1 MYACSPRWKADW
13 MGENDLRRVLEQL
26 AGKLEGSP
34 LGHDRVGINYGLH
47 LTGGEPFLN
56 FDLLLKAVE
65 ILEEFE
71 IPSTFVETNCFWCVD
86 DETTRRKLIELRDA
100 GLDGILLSANPF
112 ILEHVPFE
120 RTERAVRI
128 GREVFGDNVIVY
140 QEFFYMQFKT
150 LGVRGTLPFDEY
162 LRKAGPR
169 GLYYAE
175 LLPMGRAVY
184 RLSGLFRK
192 YPASRFFGISCR
204 EELTRGW
211 HFHIDN
217 YCNYMTGY
225 CGGISLGDARNLDTL
240 LEEGVD
246 LDDHPIL
253 DALVHDVKR
262 LYELAVEEFDYR
274 ERDEG
279 YVSKC
284 HLCLDIRRHI
294 AEETDEFKELRP
306 REFYFRI

>member
-1 MYACSPRWKADW
+1 MYACSPRWRADW
-13 MGENDLRRVLEQL
+13 IGESDLRRVLEQL
-26 AGKLEGSP
+26 SGKIEGSP
-34 LGHDRVGINYGLH
+34 LGPGRVGINYGIH

-56 FDLLLKAVE
+56 FDLLLKAVK
-65 ILEEFE
+65 ILKEYE

-86 DETTRRKLIELRDA
+86 DETTRKRMVELRDA

-112 ILEHVPFE
+112 ILEYVPFE

-128 GREVFGDNVIVY
+128 GREVFGDNVMVY
-140 QEFFYMQFKT
+140 QEFFYTQFKA
-150 LGVRGTLPFDEY
+150 LGVRGTLPFDRY
-162 LRKAGPR
+162 LRKAGLHS
-169 GLYYAE
+169 LYYAE

-184 RLSGLFRK
+184 RLGRLFRR
-192 YPASRFFGISCR
+192 YPARRFFGASCR

-211 HFHIDN
+211 HFHVDN

-225 CGGISLGDARNLDTL
+225 CGGISLGDARNLDAL

-253 DALVHDVKR
+253 DALVHDIGR
-262 LYELAVEEFDYR
+262 LYELAAEEYGYGER
-274 ERDEG
+274 EEG

-284 HLCLDIRRHI
+284 HLCLDIRRHV

-306 REFYFRI
+306 REFYLHV